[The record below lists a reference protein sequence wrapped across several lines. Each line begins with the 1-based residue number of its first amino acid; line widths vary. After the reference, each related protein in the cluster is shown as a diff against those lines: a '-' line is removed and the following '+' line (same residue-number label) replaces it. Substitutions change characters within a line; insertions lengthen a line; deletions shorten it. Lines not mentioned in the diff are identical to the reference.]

1 MIIFRYNGR
10 GVPSG
15 VVLHYVVD
23 LLAIED
29 GVLDHLQEV
38 VNTNVRQHH
47 DCDSF
52 RNVKGRQKK
61 NLFIENKI
69 VLGESYSSILPSSTQ
84 TSTSTTT

>member
-69 VLGESYSSILPSSTQ
+69 VLGESYSSIFQVSMTQ
-84 TSTSTTT
+84 SWIV

>member
-29 GVLDHLQEV
+29 GDLDHLQEV
-38 VNTNVRQHH
+38 VNNVRQHH

-61 NLFIENKI
+61 NLFIENKMC
-69 VLGESYSSILPSSTQ
+69 
-84 TSTSTTT
+84 